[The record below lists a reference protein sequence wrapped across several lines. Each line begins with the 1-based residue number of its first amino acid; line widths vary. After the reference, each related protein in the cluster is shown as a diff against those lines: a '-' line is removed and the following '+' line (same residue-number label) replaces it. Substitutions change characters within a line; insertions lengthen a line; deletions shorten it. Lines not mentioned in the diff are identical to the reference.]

1 MSEKAV
7 MTAAELESAIDR
19 LADNNDSLTK
29 WMLKHRKN
37 GLIHGLLKF
46 QAKNP
51 TLYQFLVFN
60 ILSNC
65 ATVTNFVVLWL
76 STLLFF
82 KHITQPF
89 KWFIFDYSK
98 PSTGGLG
105 GFYSFILAYVCAQVV
120 NYFVQRD
127 VVFGAEFGKAKLFW
141 YVVTVVFAGIV
152 SVWMPPHI
160 IAVLSP
166 KIGNFSATVANICN
180 IIAQVV
186 INWPMMKF
194 VIMK

>member
-29 WMLKHRKN
+29 WMLKHRKH

-65 ATVTNFVVLWL
+65 ATDRKSVV
-76 STLLFF
+76 
-82 KHITQPF
+82 
-89 KWFIFDYSK
+89 
-98 PSTGGLG
+98 
-105 GFYSFILAYVCAQVV
+105 
-120 NYFVQRD
+120 
-127 VVFGAEFGKAKLFW
+127 
-141 YVVTVVFAGIV
+141 
-152 SVWMPPHI
+152 
-160 IAVLSP
+160 
-166 KIGNFSATVANICN
+166 
-180 IIAQVV
+180 
-186 INWPMMKF
+186 
-194 VIMK
+194 